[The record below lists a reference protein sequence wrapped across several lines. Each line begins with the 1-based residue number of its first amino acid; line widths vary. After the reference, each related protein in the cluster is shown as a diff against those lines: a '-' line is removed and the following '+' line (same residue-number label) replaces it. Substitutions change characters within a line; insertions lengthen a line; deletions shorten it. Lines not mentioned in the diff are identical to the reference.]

1 MRWLPALL
9 LACSAAGAS
18 ADDAR
23 ARMHY
28 LLHCGGCHLP
38 DGRGVPPEV
47 PSLRGDP
54 GRLAAYPDGRRY
66 LARIPGAS
74 QAPLS
79 DAELTAVLNWVLTEF
94 NADTLPADHE
104 PLTVDEVASARRDA
118 LADPARERRAIWER
132 HSLD

>member
-1 MRWLPALL
+1 MRWLAALL
-9 LACSAAGAS
+9 LGWLAADAA

-38 DGRGVPPEV
+38 DGRGVPPDV

-79 DAELTAVLNWVLTEF
+79 DAELTAVLNWVLSAF
-94 NADTLPADHE
+94 NRHTLPAGHE
-104 PLTVDEVASARRDA
+104 PLTVDEVASARQDP
-118 LADPARERRAIWER
+118 LPDPARARQAIWER
-132 HSLD
+132 HGLR